1 MINEILLIGDV
12 SDFDVIPNKI
22 IVDRNIKKFTFDL
35 NVHTILKNKKIE
47 HEIAENL
54 LTEEDRSKIFNQMLE
69 FRRWH
74 TKEISNNLEFE
85 NVDLLKLF
93 DTHEFSSYL
102 MPILINFILI
112 KKIID
117 QEKPEKIISTDLFK
131 KIINSYTKN
140 SNIKNEYF
148 INENENEK
156 KILWDKIT
164 IKYDIGK
171 FSISFNL
178 SKKLY
183 LKFKK
188 IHESI
193 LGFFNNFW
201 YSDDLSKKSIIFLE
215 FNPAIH
221 SVLFKKLKNYDGNI
235 VLINRRRS
243 AVWNKKSSTIV
254 RDSNLKIVNFDK
266 ILDKNKKQKIS
277 TLVADYSK
285 KLEVFWEN
293 SDFFNNL
300 FQINGN
306 SFWTIIEEDVKR
318 KYDEKLPDFILSILS
333 VKKFLTTNDVRCIVS
348 LNDVGETEK
357 AFLEFNHEKIPSIL
371 LEHGFIER
379 VKETKQFDYLDFIY
393 FKDKLAV
400 ISDTRKKWLSTE
412 FNIDPNRIISLGSPR
427 HDDFFNS
434 RLKNHIKNKMTILLA
449 PNPISDISGLSTT
462 DLKLRVNNIL
472 LKILSTVKQLENFEI
487 VVKLHSTQLKHNEEM
502 HLFIKNYDNTIPI
515 YLSKSVIDTI
525 NDVDLVIV
533 VSPEPY
539 GTSTMILESM
549 ILGKPTINV
558 VFNKKPFE
566 FEHVK
571 SKSVF
576 IISEQDELEKELKK
590 IFLDKNIQ
598 NEIYENAHKFVNTF
612 LSNPGIA
619 SEKFLDLLRTY

>member
-12 SDFDVIPNKI
+12 RDFEVIPNKI
-22 IVDRNIKKFTFDL
+22 IEDTSIKKFSLDFD
-35 NVHTILKNKKIE
+35 VHNFLKNKKIE

-54 LTEEDRSKIFNQMLE
+54 LSENDRSKIFNQMLD

-74 TKEISNNLEFE
+74 SKQTLKNLEFE
-85 NVDLLKLF
+85 NVNLLKLF

-102 MPILINFILI
+102 MPVLINFVLI

-117 QEKPEKIISTDLFK
+117 KEKPKKIISTDLFK
-131 KIINSYTKN
+131 KIINSHIKN
-140 SNIKNEYF
+140 SGIKNEYF
-148 INENENEK
+148 INEIEK
-156 KILWDKIT
+156 KLLWDKIT
-164 IKYDIGK
+164 INYDLGK

-188 IHESI
+188 INEYI

-201 YSDDLSKKSIIFLE
+201 YSNDLSKKSIIFLE

-221 SVLFKKLKNYDGNI
+221 SVLFNKLKKYDGNI

-243 AVWNKKSSTIV
+243 AVWNKKSTRIV
-254 RDSNLKIVNFDK
+254 RNSNLKIVNFDK
-266 ILDKNKKQKIS
+266 ILEKNENQKIS
-277 TLVADYSK
+277 NLVANYSK

-300 FQINGN
+300 FQINDN
-306 SFWTIIEEDVKR
+306 SFWDVIKEDVKR

-333 VKKFLTTNDVRCIVS
+333 IKKLLTTNDVRCIVS

-357 AFLEFNHEKIPSIL
+357 AFLEFSHEKIPSVL

-400 ISDTRKKWLSTE
+400 ISDTRKEWLSTE
-412 FNIDPNRIISLGSPR
+412 FNIDQKRIISLGSPR
-427 HDDFFNS
+427 HDDYFNS
-434 RLKNHIKNKMTILLA
+434 KLKNQKKNKITILLA
-449 PNPISDISGLSTT
+449 PNPIGDISGLSST
-462 DLKLRVNNIL
+462 DLKLRVNNVI
-472 LKILSTVKQLENFEI
+472 LKIFSTVKQLDNFEI
-487 VVKLHSTQLKHNEEM
+487 IVKLHSSQLKHNKEI
-502 HLFIKNYDNTIPI
+502 HSFIKNYDSTIPI

-525 NDVDLVIV
+525 NDVDLVIT
-533 VSPEPY
+533 VSPETY

-549 ILGKPTINV
+549 ILGKPTINI
-558 VFNKKPFE
+558 VFNQKPFE

-576 IISEQDELEKELKK
+576 IISEQDEVEKELKK
-590 IFLDKNIQ
+590 ILLDENIQ
-598 NEIYENAHKFVNTF
+598 NEILKNADKFIHKF
-612 LSNPGIA
+612 LSNPGTA
-619 SEKFLDLLRTY
+619 SEKFLEHLRTY